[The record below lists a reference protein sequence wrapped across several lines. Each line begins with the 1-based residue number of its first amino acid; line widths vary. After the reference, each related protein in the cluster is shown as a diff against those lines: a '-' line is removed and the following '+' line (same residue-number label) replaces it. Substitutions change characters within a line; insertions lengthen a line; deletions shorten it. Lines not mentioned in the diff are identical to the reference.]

1 MGLGKTVQAS
11 VAIKELFDAHS
22 IRRVLIVCPL
32 SLARNWRRELNTWAG
47 GFPVVMYEGADRYG
61 MLSGNA
67 PILVGSYETVA
78 ADLRS
83 ATSDGQLFCDIGV
96 DLIVLD
102 EAQRIKD
109 PDSTRSRVLGR
120 VVSARRWAI
129 SGTPLENHPRELSSL
144 LRFLFPNE
152 FSEKEALD
160 DLSLMLAKR
169 DSSMVRRTK
178 DEVGLQLPSRTTD
191 YVPIALTPDQAAE
204 YDRALFEVQQAVLA
218 SPSRS
223 ELAARLLSGLQKL
236 RRIAA
241 ISANGCSAKLD
252 YIEEEAEELR
262 DCGEKLI
269 VFSSFP
275 NLALREVSKRLA
287 RFGPVLFTG
296 DMSQDERQSAHERF
310 LNDPECGVMCASL
323 RAAGVGVTWTVAR
336 YVYHLDLWWNP
347 QVLRQAE
354 DRVHRIGQVQPVFL
368 KRLVAERTIDEGVAL
383 LLERKDALFRRVV
396 DDEDIGTATDLPIEY
411 LLGLIGLRPQE
422 ITGADRPE

>member
-1 MGLGKTVQAS
+1 MGLGKTVQAA
-11 VAIKELFDAHS
+11 VAIKELFDTHS

-32 SLARNWRRELNTWAG
+32 SLSRNWRREIKTWAG
-47 GFPVVMYEGADRYG
+47 ALPVVMYEGADRYG
-61 MLSGNA
+61 MLNGNA

-83 ATSDGQLFCDIGV
+83 ATSEGQLFCDIGV
-96 DLIVLD
+96 DLIILD

-152 FSEKEALD
+152 FSDKVTLD
-160 DLSLMLAKR
+160 DLSLMLARR
-169 DSSMVRRTK
+169 DFCMVRRTK
-178 DEVGLQLPSRTTD
+178 DEVGLQLPPRTTD

-204 YDRALFEVQQAVLA
+204 YDRALLEVQQAVLA

-252 YIEEEAEELR
+252 YIEEKAEELR
-262 DCGEKLI
+262 SSGEKLI

-275 NLALREVSKRLA
+275 NLALKEVSKRLA

-296 DMSQDERQSAHERF
+296 EMSQDEREAAHERF
-310 LNDPECGVMCASL
+310 LKDPECGVMCASL
-323 RAAGVGVTWTVAR
+323 RAAGVGFTWVVAR

-347 QVLRQAE
+347 QVIRQAE
-354 DRVHRIGQVQPVFL
+354 DRIHRIGQSQPVFL
-368 KRLVAERTIDEGVAL
+368 RRLVAERTIDEGIAI
-383 LLERKDALFRRVV
+383 LLERKEALFRRVV
-396 DDEDIGTATDLPIEY
+396 DDEAIEPQTDLPIDH

-422 ITGADRPE
+422 IKGGDHRE